1 MNFQQINNSFC
12 SLVSLVR
19 NNAYPTYPEFT
30 TFISRLKTFNLFPLT
45 SSQDKYSLAKSGFI
59 YSGKKDIV
67 ECFCCGL
74 ILHRWEK
81 EDNLW
86 IEHSRWNSKCVF
98 VLLSKGNQFVENV
111 VKKYECKL
119 TKKVVTLDLDQWYK
133 LMCENNFNTIIENLH
148 TRCKRVKIADNFFY
162 SVNVSQSSIVLYF
175 NDNYITLSH
184 IDLHP
189 YTLIKSDVN
198 GLPSSCQ
205 RNEFTNQYIQN
216 YDFSYSNIQ
225 SEDCS
230 FMYELLQF
238 HFNSLSNMILQDLVI
253 ATLAILAHL

>member
-45 SSQDKYSLAKSGFI
+45 SSQDKYSLAESGFI

-67 ECFCCGL
+67 ECFCCGI

-81 EDNLW
+81 EDNPW
-86 IEHSRWNSKCVF
+86 IEHSRWNPKCVF

-111 VKKYECKL
+111 VKKYGS
-119 TKKVVTLDLDQWYK
+119 
-133 LMCENNFNTIIENLH
+133 IEL
-148 TRCKRVKIADNFFY
+148 
-162 SVNVSQSSIVLYF
+162 
-175 NDNYITLSH
+175 
-184 IDLHP
+184 
-189 YTLIKSDVN
+189 
-198 GLPSSCQ
+198 G
-205 RNEFTNQYIQN
+205 
-216 YDFSYSNIQ
+216 SYSNIQ

-238 HFNSLSNMILQDLVI
+238 HFNSLSNMILQDLVM
-253 ATLAILAHL
+253 